1 MKEIFQTAVT
11 FDLNEKKSYTTPNST
26 IIQLESELM
35 LNPNSPGGTGA
46 DLSGPGSEPGN
57 EDDVI

>member
-35 LNPNSPGGTGA
+35 LNPNSPGGSLENDPITG
-46 DLSGPGSEPGN
+46 DQG
-57 EDDVI
+57 EDDLPG